1 MARIGALLTALVA
14 MTLFAVSPAA
24 AAGGATRG
32 FVVDG
37 IQALVAFDP
46 ATNTVTHRFPSLLV
60 YAIRPDGREVY
71 AGNTTTNTV
80 AVIETASM
88 TVVATIPIGATPAGV
103 AFTPDNRRAYVSGRS
118 PSTVTVIDTTSR
130 RVVRTISLSG
140 SPFEPAVSPDGS
152 RVYVGIFPSA
162 LPTEVVVIST
172 ATDTVAKRIPLPGGN
187 PRLVRFSPDG
197 RIAVVNT
204 GGAVIDTRTETVVR
218 HISLGSQVQDFVFA
232 PDGTTVYSADIC
244 SNNDRG
250 AVRLVDV
257 RTGATL
263 RLVIDGRQPRSLAL
277 TPDGTALYVVLD
289 GTRNI
294 VVVDRAT
301 ERILDTFGTAESG
314 HESFLSKIGLSGSAP
329 AARPGQRFVPEPP
342 FTGSCVG

>member
-1 MARIGALLTALVA
+1 MPSSR
-14 MTLFAVSPAA
+14 SPI
-24 AAGGATRG
+24 R
-32 FVVDG
+32 
-37 IQALVAFDP
+37 
-46 ATNTVTHRFPSLLV
+46 TVT
-60 YAIRPDGREVY
+60 RP
-71 AGNTTTNTV
+71 
-80 AVIETASM
+80 
-88 TVVATIPIGATPAGV
+88 
-103 AFTPDNRRAYVSGRS
+103 
-118 PSTVTVIDTTSR
+118 
-130 RVVRTISLSG
+130 
-140 SPFEPAVSPDGS
+140 
-152 RVYVGIFPSA
+152 
-162 LPTEVVVIST
+162 VIST
-172 ATDTVAKRIPLPGGN
+172 ATDTVVKRIPMSSGT

-218 HISLGSQVQDFVFA
+218 HISLGLSQVQDFVFA
-232 PDGTTVYSADIC
+232 PDGATVYSADIC

-289 GTRNI
+289 GTRN
-294 VVVDRAT
+294 VAVVDRAT

-314 HESFLSKIGLSGSAP
+314 HESFLNKIRLSGTAP
-329 AARPGQRFVPEPP
+329 AARPGQRFAPEPP